1 MQAVS
6 RCTLRARNTV
16 MRRPRDKSS
25 GNFLGLV
32 LVSWNAGVTPEPLRK
47 EAPSPPLDRHP
58 AVTRRLQV
66 AICLEIR
73 A

>member
-1 MQAVS
+1 M
-6 RCTLRARNTV
+6 LRDRNTV

-32 LVSWNAGVTPEPLRK
+32 LVSWNAGVTPEPLRSK
-47 EAPSPPLDRHP
+47 APSPPPDRHP
-58 AVTRRLQV
+58 AVIRRLQV
-66 AICLEIR
+66 AICLEIC

>member
-1 MQAVS
+1 MQAIS
-6 RCTLRARNTV
+6 RWLLRDRNTA
-16 MRRPRDKSS
+16 MRRPRGKSKR
-25 GNFLGLV
+25 NFLGLV
-32 LVSWNAGVTPEPLRK
+32 LVSWNAGVTPEPLRR

-66 AICLEIR
+66 AICLEIC